1 MPEFIQSNPD
11 LEVVSNQHRSELP
24 PPEPSPSFLQGI
36 VLRMGRIVGFL
47 VERFKFLPIR
57 FKLDLIIGA
66 IVVTVLTVFSLII
79 LKSQEVVLMKVMT
92 QVSEMFIRNLSE
104 SVKGDLL
111 LGKSDQVKE
120 NVFRLYNTNIE
131 GLKQVAIVNHEGEV
145 VAGFDKEGEALN
157 LGDPKR
163 FLQVKKFTAIQE
175 RNRFAYFNPIIAEM
189 NQNGQVRQVT
199 VGIANIVFSK
209 RAILEPIEQARR
221 LAVLAAILITL
232 LAIIGINV
240 VAKKMANQILLLSEG
255 ARQVGSGNL
264 NVAISLNSKDEL
276 GQLAHEFNKMIQHLR
291 EKLQMQKFVSKLTVQ
306 MIKDSVRTDGPRS
319 LASKQEVTV
328 LFSDIRDFSSVA
340 EHLDPGEIVKLINV
354 YFDLQTR
361 IIEGHNGIVDKFM
374 GDQIMA
380 VFQGKNMADN
390 SLRAAVEI
398 QRQIRLINQQRTL
411 KNKTTLEM
419 GIGINNGS
427 AVMGNMGSLH
437 RMDYTVIGDVVNVAA
452 RLCSIAKAGQ
462 IITSYEVARRVN
474 GSYPTSRLKSIFV
487 KGRSQKIEV
496 CEVDYDRDILT

>member
-1 MPEFIQSNPD
+1 M
-11 LEVVSNQHRSELP
+11 
-24 PPEPSPSFLQGI
+24 
-36 VLRMGRIVGFL
+36 VGFL